1 MRAPLD
7 TNRSRIALGAVVAVA
22 TVAGF
27 ALLLRGMGGDVVAAA
42 ASPRWGWL
50 AAALCVWAAVQP
62 LRAWAWN
69 STLSRPVGFRAVYA
83 ASAVGS
89 FLDTVLP
96 WRLGEASKV
105 AVLKVAAG
113 PRWPGLPRAGGS
125 LLAMHL
131 LEGLAF
137 ALVGAA
143 AMPFLPLPSWTRWTL
158 AACCVVGIVVVAVAA
173 RFKLALGP
181 WAIARAGGILMA
193 TWGVRWVG
201 VFLLL
206 HAVGVEVGLAGA
218 LLYMLVTGLANVAP
232 LLPGNLGV
240 YQGAAVGALALLGE
254 VGTEAVAASLLAPA
268 VVSAAAA
275 AAALVGL
282 GLFGR
287 RCVDVSRAALAR
299 PA

>member
-1 MRAPLD
+1 M
-7 TNRSRIALGAVVAVA
+7 VVAVA
-22 TVAGF
+22 TAAGF
-27 ALLLRGMGGDVVAAA
+27 ALLLRGMGGDVLAAA
-42 ASPRWGWL
+42 SSPRWGWL
-50 AAALCVWAAVQP
+50 VAALCVWACVQP
-62 LRAWAWN
+62 LRAWAWA
-69 STLSRPVGFRAVYA
+69 STLSRPVGFRSVYA

-113 PRWPGLPRAGGS
+113 PQWPGLPRAGGS

-143 AMPFLPLPSWTRWTL
+143 AMPFLPLPTWTRWTL
-158 AACCVVGIVVVAVAA
+158 AACCVVGIAVVAVAA
-173 RFKLALGP
+173 RFKLALERRTLALAG
-181 WAIARAGGILMA
+181 AILVG
-193 TWGVRWVG
+193 TWGLRWIG

-206 HAVGVEVGLAGA
+206 QAVGVEVGLTGA

-232 LLPGNLGV
+232 LLPGNIGV

-254 VGTEAVAASLLAPA
+254 AGTQAVAASLLAPA

-275 AAALVGL
+275 AAALVAL
-282 GLFGR
+282 ALFGR
-287 RCVDVSRAALAR
+287 RCIDLSRAALPAR
-299 PA
+299 

>member
-1 MRAPLD
+1 M
-7 TNRSRIALGAVVAVA
+7 ALGVVVAVA

-27 ALLLRGMGGDVVAAA
+27 AFLVRGMGGDVMAAA

-50 AAALCVWAAVQP
+50 VAALCVWAAVQP
-62 LRAWAWN
+62 LRAWAWA
-69 STLSRPVGFRAVYA
+69 STLRRPIGFRAVYA

-113 PRWPGLPRAGGS
+113 RQWPGLPRAGGS
-125 LLAMHL
+125 LIAMHL

-137 ALVGAA
+137 ALVGAV

-158 AACCVVGIVVVAVAA
+158 AACCLAGIVGVALAA
-173 RFKLALGP
+173 RLKLALS
-181 WAIARAGGILMA
+181 ARAALQAGGILVG
-193 TWGVRWVG
+193 TWGLRWLG

-206 HAVGVEVGLAGA
+206 HAVGVDVGLAGA

-232 LLPGNLGV
+232 LLPGNIGI
-240 YQGAAVGALALLGE
+240 YQGAAVGALALVGE
-254 VGTEAVAASLLAPA
+254 AGTNAVAASLLAPA

-275 AAALVGL
+275 AAALVAVA
-282 GLFGR
+282 LFGR

-299 PA
+299 P

>member
-1 MRAPLD
+1 VRGPGHIIS
-7 TNRSRIALGAVVAVA
+7 SRIALGAVIACA

-27 ALLLRGMGGDVVAAA
+27 ALLVRGMGGDVLAAA

-62 LRAWAWN
+62 LRAWAWA
-69 STLSRPVGFRAVYA
+69 STLQRPVGFRSVFA

-113 PRWPGLPRAGGS
+113 PRWPGFPRAGGS

-137 ALVGAA
+137 ALVGAVA
-143 AMPFLPLPSWTRWTL
+143 TPFLPLPSWTRWTL
-158 AACCVVGIVVVAVAA
+158 AACCVVGIVAVAVAA
-173 RFKLALGP
+173 RFKLALDRR
-181 WAIARAGGILMA
+181 AIAQAGGILVA
-193 TWGVRWVG
+193 TWGLRWAG
-201 VFLLL
+201 VFLIL

-232 LLPGNLGV
+232 LLPGNLGI
-240 YQGAAVGALALLGE
+240 YQGAAVGALALVGE
-254 VGTEAVAASLLAPA
+254 AGTNAVAASLLAPA

-275 AAALVGL
+275 GAALVAL
-282 GLFGR
+282 ALFGR
-287 RCVDVSRAALAR
+287 RGFDLSRAALAR
-299 PA
+299 P